1 MITATA
7 LRATRFHVTR
17 FHEGYDIG
25 EVDELLERLASTL
38 TAHERREPERAT
50 VTVEDLEAAQFT
62 TRQGGGYD
70 VVEVDDLLD
79 LGLEALRQHEEVA
92 TTAASVEAAAWA
104 AATAAATASASAAP
118 LDDGALLSAVTA
130 SYEAPYAET
139 GYDEAPHV
147 EAPYAETAYDEA
159 PYAPEESFAELA
171 YARQVA
177 LTEPT
182 SAPEA
187 QVEETAGALDAPFA
201 EAPFAETPEAEA
213 PTAEAPYAPEAFASS
228 EAPEAPVPVESPTAM
243 ACSAVARELN
253 LAQATSSGNDHDV
266 LLVEGPDGTRWVA
279 TSVTRTDAGVILTF
293 A

>member
-38 TAHERREPERAT
+38 TAHEQREPERAT
-50 VTVEDLEAAQFT
+50 VTVEELEAAQFT

-139 GYDEAPHV
+139 G
-147 EAPYAETAYDEA
+147 YDEA

-266 LLVEGPDGTRWVA
+266 LMVEGPDGTRWVA

>member
-38 TAHERREPERAT
+38 TAHEQREPERAT
-50 VTVEDLEAAQFT
+50 VTVEELEAAQFT

-147 EAPYAETAYDEA
+147 EAPHAETAYD
-159 PYAPEESFAELA
+159 
-171 YARQVA
+171 
-177 LTEPT
+177 
-182 SAPEA
+182 
-187 QVEETAGALDAPFA
+187 
-201 EAPFAETPEAEA
+201 
-213 PTAEAPYAPEAFASS
+213 EAPYAPEAFASS

-266 LLVEGPDGTRWVA
+266 LMVEGPDGTRWVA